1 MINAAIMDLALRK
14 NLPGFIDTIKT
25 ISLELEVDQVI
36 IAEGTSKTS
45 SHIEKS
51 LLEIFPEAKIK
62 NVTHE
67 ELKHLCADAIAVVRT
82 GEFTPHT
89 NVILVSGA
97 VF

>member
-45 SHIEKS
+45 PHIEKS
-51 LLEIFPEAKIK
+51 LLEIFPMTIVVIPPS
-62 NVTHE
+62 NCGSY
-67 ELKHLCADAIAVVRT
+67 LSAIST
-82 GEFTPHT
+82 M
-89 NVILVSGA
+89 ISSGA
-97 VF
+97 